1 MTRRQKLVRIIADQT
16 KSCCCSQH
24 VLVLS
29 IFSFTFVISLIKYI
43 SFHSDLTL
51 SVQPYF
57 RAVSS
62 IAILHQDKK
71 TRVEV
76 KQAAQWQWELYRN
89 KLIKWV
95 KCVKSSHLPSRILR
109 FRQKVRFNS
118 DQLRTNQQCLKLST
132 TISPC
137 LTSMAV
143 RMLSMCSVVVV
154 ARSRH
159 CCLHIFQLQP
169 LP

>member
-1 MTRRQKLVRIIADQT
+1 MQLSSNLIKKKENWRRTADQT

-29 IFSFTFVISLIKYI
+29 ILSFTFAISLIKYI

-51 SVQPYF
+51 GVQPYF

-71 TRVEV
+71 TRVKV

-109 FRQKVRFNS
+109 FRQKV
-118 DQLRTNQQCLKLST
+118 
-132 TISPC
+132 I
-137 LTSMAV
+137 
-143 RMLSMCSVVVV
+143 
-154 ARSRH
+154 
-159 CCLHIFQLQP
+159 
-169 LP
+169 